1 MAPSRSIKL
10 RGPNTLTRKIPY
22 GRMPKG
28 IIVVGVPREY
38 LSIVYR
44 GKETN

>member
-1 MAPSRSIKL
+1 MAPSRNKKL

-22 GRMPKG
+22 RRMPRG
-28 IIVVGVPREY
+28 IIVVGVPRKH

-44 GKETN
+44 GKEIN